1 MLLAEAEDQSQTDNM
16 LDQIEND
23 LNDFHTAQIYG
34 IAQECFDQ
42 PIPEWMKKKPSD
54 LKKLLLK
61 KAKSNSLTMGKMVEL
76 VQQIKNE
83 KEKIE
88 ECLKSKRRS
97 ELIEIKKSMNMSSL
111 DTKSGKEMI
120 KQIMNHMR
128 KNNLSIHDLEEP
140 SPSSESENIQAKS
153 FAWFV

>member
-1 MLLAEAEDQSQTDNM
+1 MISKFANEKYYCYDLILQEFQEHTEKMLLAEAEDQSQTDNM

-97 ELIEIKKSMNMSSL
+97 ELIEIKKQLNE
-111 DTKSGKEMI
+111 KSEFKGDYEK
-120 KQIMNHMR
+120 K
-128 KNNLSIHDLEEP
+128 
-140 SPSSESENIQAKS
+140 
-153 FAWFV
+153 